1 MKILLKLVSIAGLIL
16 TILPSIGVFYE
27 VISQEENKYFMLIGT
42 LLWFGPKII
51 FKPKLE
57 LSRVQ
62 LPFQRF
68 YFHLQ
73 GYIFLN
79 FNF

>member
-1 MKILLKLVSIAGLIL
+1 MKVLLKLVSIAGLIL

-51 FKPKLE
+51 FKPK
-57 LSRVQ
+57 
-62 LPFQRF
+62 
-68 YFHLQ
+68 
-73 GYIFLN
+73 
-79 FNF
+79 

>member
-1 MKILLKLVSIAGLIL
+1 MVEMKILLKLVSIAGLIL

-51 FKPKLE
+51 IKAK
-57 LSRVQ
+57 
-62 LPFQRF
+62 
-68 YFHLQ
+68 
-73 GYIFLN
+73 
-79 FNF
+79 

>member
-1 MKILLKLVSIAGLIL
+1 MVEMKILLKLVSIAGLIL

-51 FKPKLE
+51 FKPK
-57 LSRVQ
+57 
-62 LPFQRF
+62 
-68 YFHLQ
+68 
-73 GYIFLN
+73 
-79 FNF
+79 

>member
-16 TILPSIGVFYE
+16 TIMPSIGVFYE

-51 FKPKLE
+51 FKAK
-57 LSRVQ
+57 
-62 LPFQRF
+62 
-68 YFHLQ
+68 
-73 GYIFLN
+73 
-79 FNF
+79 